1 MHRERGVALLI
12 CMLILLIISVMGI
25 SALRLSMSQTQIAAS
40 TIASNMGFH
49 AAETGINKV
58 IADVATTGRGIL
70 PTTTTTPVFRCVAAG
85 QVATTAS
92 SDGTCATMDSKGIA
106 SASVR
111 IELMDAADDGDPDA
125 DKAALAQRVDAGG
138 GPGLVLKKFRLT
150 STGRVDAM
158 DIQTV
163 NIQEAILPYRE
174 L

>member
-40 TIASNMGFH
+40 TIASNLGFH

-58 IADVATTGRGIL
+58 IADVALNGRGFL
-70 PTTTTTPVFRCVAAG
+70 PTSATAVFRCVADD
-85 QVATTAS
+85 QVSTSAS
-92 SDGTCATMDSKGIA
+92 SDGSCPTMDSKGIA

-111 IELMDAADDGDPDA
+111 IELIDAADEGDPDA
-125 DKAALAQRVDAGG
+125 EKAALGERVDAGG
-138 GPGLVLKKFRLT
+138 GPGFVMKKFRLT

-163 NIQEAILPYRE
+163 NVQEAILPYRE

>member
-12 CMLILLIISVMGI
+12 CMMILLIISVMGI

-40 TIASNMGFH
+40 TIAANMGFH

-58 IADVATTGRGIL
+58 IADVATSGRGFL
-70 PTTTTTPVFRCVAAG
+70 PTTTTPVFRCVAAG
-85 QVATTAS
+85 QVATSAS
-92 SDGTCATMDSKGIA
+92 TDGSCAAMDSKGIA

-111 IELMDAADDGDPDA
+111 IELLDAADEGDPA
-125 DKAALAQRVDAGG
+125 AEKAALGERVDAGG
-138 GPGLVLKKFRLT
+138 GPGLVMKKFRLT

-163 NIQEAILPYRE
+163 NVQEAILPYRE